1 MVIKLLAVPA
11 VSILVFTLPWQ
22 VALAISIVQIILSF
36 CLRISFREQFVYLR
50 AVLYYAAILI
60 FAKFAGA
67 FFSKQS
73 FQDFLPDFLPTLIML
88 LKLFCVMQTA
98 SLVFKTTTPLQIRQT
113 LKKLPFAQALTL
125 FICFIPQ
132 VTKNWDQIKKAW
144 FARGG
149 KKSLRMLI
157 VLLPVLFS
165 VGMKQAW
172 NNARALCARS
182 LPQSKSHT
190 N

>member
-1 MVIKLLAVPA
+1 MVLKILAVPVISIA
-11 VSILVFTLPWQ
+11 VFALPWQ
-22 VALAISIVQIILSF
+22 TALVLCLVQIILSF
-36 CLRISFREQFVYLR
+36 CLHISFREQFVYLR

-60 FAKFAGA
+60 FAKFIGA
-67 FFSKQS
+67 VISKQLL
-73 FQDFLPDFLPTLIML
+73 QDFLQDFLPTLIML

-98 SLVFKTTTPLQIRQT
+98 SLVFKTTTPLQIRQA
-113 LKKLPFAQALTL
+113 LKKAPFAHALTL

-132 VTKNWDQIKKAW
+132 VTKNWEQIKKAW

-149 KKSLRMLI
+149 KKNLLMLI

-172 NNARALCARS
+172 NTTRALYARGYS
-182 LPQSKSHT
+182 RGYTQ
-190 N
+190 